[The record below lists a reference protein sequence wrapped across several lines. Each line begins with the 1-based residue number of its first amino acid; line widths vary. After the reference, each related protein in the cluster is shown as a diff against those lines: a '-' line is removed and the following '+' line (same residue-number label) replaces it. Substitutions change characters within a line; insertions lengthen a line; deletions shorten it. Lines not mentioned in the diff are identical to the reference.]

1 MEDYKIRYIIHC
13 SICDKIFYPNRNHSK
28 TCCQRCRSILFRL
41 NGGRKLFCSAIEAE
55 LYKSTVLELKNKSD
69 FVKNAKMGDGRENLM
84 ELIFAYKDSKGEIK
98 WLVFRNQTMKY
109 LEVWNNYG
117 EEIKCTFYRF

>member
-1 MEDYKIRYIIHC
+1 M
-13 SICDKIFYPNRNHSK
+13 
-28 TCCQRCRSILFRL
+28 
-41 NGGRKLFCSAIEAE
+41 FCSAIEAE
-55 LYKSTVLELKNKSD
+55 LYKLTVLELKNKSD